1 MSTGAIVGVS
11 AAAVVLLSLLVGP
24 FLIPLPPLQG
34 TSPVRQLAGPESRFI
49 VVDGVEVHYTSA
61 GWGEPVFLLLHGFGA
76 STFSW
81 REVMAPLAAMG
92 TVIAYD
98 RPSSGL
104 TARPMPGDWKGQ
116 SPYGPEAQADMAVH
130 LLDALGAR
138 RAILVGNSAGG
149 TVVMLAALRHPER
162 VEALVLVDPAAEFG
176 GPPLAAGLL
185 GSPQGRRILQRVVRG
200 IGTWGSDALT
210 QAWHDPSKIT
220 PAIREGYSVALRAD
234 NWDRGL
240 VELTRAS
247 RPLGLSR
254 QLGKIAVPTLVITG
268 DDDRIVP
275 TKGTIS
281 LAAKIPGARL
291 VVIPECGHVPQE
303 EKPGDFLAAVRG
315 FVEGLAAR

>member
-34 TSPVRQLAGPESRFI
+34 TSPVRQLAGPESGFV

-104 TARPMPGDWKGQ
+104 TAR
-116 SPYGPEAQADMAVH
+116 
-130 LLDALGAR
+130 

-149 TVVMLAALRHPER
+149 TVAMLAALRHPER

-220 PAIREGYSVALRAD
+220 PAIREGCSVALRAD

-254 QLGKIAVPTLVITG
+254 QLGKIAVPTLVI
-268 DDDRIVP
+268 
-275 TKGTIS
+275 
-281 LAAKIPGARL
+281 
-291 VVIPECGHVPQE
+291 PECGHVPQE
-303 EKPGDFLAAVRG
+303 EKPEQFLAAVRE

>member
-1 MSTGAIVGVS
+1 MSTGVIVGVS
-11 AAAVVLLSLLVGP
+11 AAVIVLLSLLVGP
-24 FLIPLPPLQG
+24 FLIPLPPLLG
-34 TSPVRQLAGPESRFI
+34 TSPIRQLAGPESRFV
-49 VVDGVEVHYTSA
+49 VVDGVEVHYISA

-81 REVMAPLAAMG
+81 REVMAPLSAMG

-104 TARPMPGDWKGQ
+104 TARPMPGDWTGR

-138 RAILVGNSAGG
+138 GAILVGHSAGG
-149 TVVMLAALRHPER
+149 AVAMLAALRHPER

-176 GPPLAAGLL
+176 GPALAAGLL
-185 GSPQGRRILQRVVRG
+185 GSPQGRRILQKVVRG
-200 IGTWGSDALT
+200 IDTWGNDALT

-220 PAIREGYSVALRAD
+220 PAIREGYSAALRAE

-247 RPLGLSR
+247 RPVGLAKKLR
-254 QLGKIAVPTLVITG
+254 KIAAPTLVITG

-291 VVIPECGHVPQE
+291 AVIPECGHLPQE
-303 EKPGDFLAAVRG
+303 ERPEEFLSAVRG
-315 FVEGLAAR
+315 FVGGLAAR